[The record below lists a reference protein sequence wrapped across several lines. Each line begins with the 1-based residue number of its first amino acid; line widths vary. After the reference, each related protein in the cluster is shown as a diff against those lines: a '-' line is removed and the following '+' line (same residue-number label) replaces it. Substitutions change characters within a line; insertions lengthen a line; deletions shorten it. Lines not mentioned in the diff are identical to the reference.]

1 MGAMLGCREE
11 VGERLKAMQ
20 RRRREERRK
29 QGREITRLNRE
40 IKEVKGRGPRLLQDE
55 LDSANG
61 FVREELARLEARRN
75 ELEDQLRRVEWK
87 LDSSG
92 RTWAAPGTVTAQ
104 LARLNDMWDSLFPAE
119 QERVVRLLVEEV
131 VVCQDHLEV
140 AIRPDGL
147 CSVADELTCEGGQD
161 AGTSTG

>member
-1 MGAMLGCREE
+1 
-11 VGERLKAMQ
+11 MQ
-20 RRRREERRK
+20 KRRTEKRRK
-29 QGREITRLNRE
+29 LGRETTRLNRE
-40 IKEVKGRGPRLLQDE
+40 IEEVKAKGTRLLQEE
-55 LDSANG
+55 LGSANG

-75 ELEDQLRRVEWK
+75 ELEDQLRRVEWE

-119 QERVVRLLVEEV
+119 QERVVRLLVEDV

-147 CSVADELTCEGGQD
+147 CSVADELMHERGQD
-161 AGTSTG
+161 AASSTG